1 MNKKEITSLTAI
13 ALSQLIHQR
22 QISCKEVM
30 LAYLEQIRELNPRV
44 NAIISML
51 PEDQLIRLAQ
61 DKDDQ
66 FHQVSHPGFL
76 YGFPLAP
83 KDLAGTRGLAST
95 MGSPIFRN
103 NMNAQDSVAVQR
115 MRAAGGI
122 LIGKTNVPEFGLG
135 SHTYNTVFGT
145 TLNSYDQSKS
155 AGGSSG
161 GAAVALALNML
172 PISDGSDFG
181 GSLRNPSAWNNV
193 YGLRPSLGR
202 VPSGTGSEVYY
213 DQLPTDG
220 PMAKNISDLAM
231 MLSIHAGHD
240 ARYPLSLKESPTV
253 YQQSLEAPMQNKKIA
268 WLADFN
274 GYLPMEEGLLAACEK
289 SLSYFDTMGC
299 KVERVTPQF
308 DMQQLWHSWLV
319 LRAFVT
325 GGKLMPL
332 YQNPEQRKLLKP
344 EAIWEIEQ
352 SLALKAS
359 DVFHASLIRTAWNHE
374 LQRLLSTYD
383 ALVLP
388 SAQVFAFDA
397 NCHWPQEIAGR
408 KMDTYHRWMEVV
420 IGPTL
425 AGLPVVSLP
434 AGFHEGVPF
443 GMQLIGKPQGEFEIL
458 QIGFAWEQA
467 TPFASVQSPLLK
479 SSSVA

>member
-1 MNKKEITSLTAI
+1 MNNKDLISLSAI
-13 ALSQLIHQR
+13 ALSNLIHQR
-22 QISCKEVM
+22 QVSCKEVM
-30 LAYLEQIRELNPRV
+30 LAYLEQIHKFNPRV
-44 NAIISML
+44 NAIVSLL
-51 PEDQLIRLAQ
+51 PDEQLIDLANE
-61 DKDDQ
+61 KDDQ
-66 FHQVSHPGFL
+66 FHQIEDLGFL

-83 KDLAGTRGLAST
+83 KDLAGTSGIPST

-103 NMNAQDSVAVQR
+103 NTHAQDAVVVER

-135 SHTYNTVFGT
+135 SHTYNTLFGT
-145 TLNSYDQSKS
+145 TLNSYDLSKS

-172 PISDGSDFG
+172 PIADGSDFG

-202 VPSGTGSEVYY
+202 VPSGNGLEVYY

-220 PMAKNISDLAM
+220 PMAKNVSDLAM
-231 MLSIHAGHD
+231 MLSIHSGFD
-240 ARYPLSLKESPTV
+240 PRYPLSLKESPQIF
-253 YQQSLEAPMQNKKIA
+253 QQSLESSMQGKKIA

-274 GYLPMEEGLLAACEK
+274 AYLPMEAGLLKACED
-289 SLSYFDTMGC
+289 SLHYFNDMGC
-299 KVERVTPQF
+299 SVEFVTPQF
-308 DMQQLWHSWLV
+308 EMQKLWKAWLD

-325 GGKLMPL
+325 GGKLLPL
-332 YQNPEQRKLLKP
+332 YQNPEQRKLFKP

-352 SLALKAS
+352 SLTLKAS
-359 DVFHASLIRTAWNHE
+359 DVFAASMTRTAWIRE
-374 LQRLLSTYD
+374 LQRLFNTYD

-397 NCHWPQEIAGR
+397 NLTWPKEIAGR
-408 KMDTYHRWMEVV
+408 TMDTYHRWMEVV

-425 AGLPVVSLP
+425 AGVPVLSLP
-434 AGFHEGVPF
+434 AGFHQGVPF
-443 GMQLIGKPQGEFEIL
+443 GLQLIGKPQGELEIL
-458 QIGFAWEQA
+458 KMGFVWEQA
-467 TPFASVQSPLLK
+467 TPFAQTKSPLL
-479 SSSVA
+479 

>member
-1 MNKKEITSLTAI
+1 MNNKDLTSLSAI
-13 ALSQLIHQR
+13 ALSNMIHQR
-22 QISCKEVM
+22 QVSCKEVM
-30 LAYLEQIRELNPRV
+30 LSYLEQIHKFNPRV
-44 NAIISML
+44 NAIVSLL
-51 PEDQLIRLAQ
+51 PDEQLIDLAKE
-61 DKDDQ
+61 KDDQ
-66 FHQVSHPGFL
+66 FHQIEDLGFL

-83 KDLAGTRGLAST
+83 KDLAGVRGIPST

-103 NMNAQDSVAVQR
+103 NTHAQDAVVVER

-135 SHTYNTVFGT
+135 SHTYNTLFGT
-145 TLNSYDQSKS
+145 TLNSYDLSKS

-172 PISDGSDFG
+172 PIADGSDFG

-202 VPSGTGSEVYY
+202 VPSGNGLEVYY

-220 PMAKNISDLAM
+220 PMAKNVSDLAM
-231 MLSIHAGHD
+231 MLSIHSGFD
-240 ARYPLSLKESPTV
+240 PRYPLSLKESPQIF
-253 YQQSLEAPMQNKKIA
+253 QQSLESSMQGKKIA

-274 GYLPMEEGLLAACEK
+274 TYLPMEAGLLKACED
-289 SLSYFDTMGC
+289 SLHYFNDMGC
-299 KVERVTPQF
+299 SVELVTPQF
-308 DMQQLWHSWLV
+308 DMQKLWKAWLD

-325 GGKLMPL
+325 GGKLLPL

-352 SLALKAS
+352 SLTLKAS
-359 DVFHASLIRTAWNHE
+359 DVFAASMTRTAWIRE
-374 LQRLLSTYD
+374 LQRLFNTYD

-397 NCHWPQEIAGR
+397 NLTWPKEIAGR
-408 KMDTYHRWMEVV
+408 TMDTYHRWMEVV

-425 AGLPVVSLP
+425 AGVPVLSLP
-434 AGFHEGVPF
+434 AGFHQGVPF
-443 GMQLIGKPQGEFEIL
+443 GRQLIGKPQGELEIL
-458 QIGFAWEQA
+458 KMGFAWEQV
-467 TPFASVQSPLLK
+467 TPFAQTKSHLL
-479 SSSVA
+479 

>member
-1 MNKKEITSLTAI
+1 MNNKDLTSLSAI
-13 ALSQLIHQR
+13 ALSNMIHQR
-22 QISCKEVM
+22 QVSCKEVM
-30 LAYLEQIRELNPRV
+30 LSYLEQIHKFNPRV
-44 NAIISML
+44 NAIVSLL
-51 PEDQLIRLAQ
+51 PDEQLIDLAKE
-61 DKDDQ
+61 KDDQ
-66 FHQVSHPGFL
+66 FHQIEDLGFL

-83 KDLAGTRGLAST
+83 KDLAGVRGIPST

-103 NMNAQDSVAVQR
+103 NTHAQDAVVVER

-135 SHTYNTVFGT
+135 SHTYNTLFGT
-145 TLNSYDQSKS
+145 TLNSYDLSKS

-172 PISDGSDFG
+172 PIADGSDFG
-181 GSLRNPSAWNNV
+181 GSLRNPSTWNNV

-202 VPSGTGSEVYY
+202 VPSGNGLEVYY

-220 PMAKNISDLAM
+220 PMAKNVSDLAM
-231 MLSIHAGHD
+231 MLSIHSGFD
-240 ARYPLSLKESPTV
+240 PRYPLSLKESPQIF
-253 YQQSLEAPMQNKKIA
+253 QQSLESSMQGKKIA

-274 GYLPMEEGLLAACEK
+274 TYLPMEAGLLKACED
-289 SLSYFDTMGC
+289 SLHYFNDMGC
-299 KVERVTPQF
+299 SVELVTPQF
-308 DMQQLWHSWLV
+308 DMQKLWKAWLD

-325 GGKLMPL
+325 GGKLLPL

-352 SLALKAS
+352 SLTLKAS
-359 DVFHASLIRTAWNHE
+359 DVFAASMTRTAWIRE
-374 LQRLLSTYD
+374 LQRLFNTYD

-397 NCHWPQEIAGR
+397 NLTWPKEIAGR
-408 KMDTYHRWMEVV
+408 TMDTYHRWMEVV

-425 AGLPVVSLP
+425 AGVPVLSLP
-434 AGFHEGVPF
+434 AGFHQGVPF
-443 GMQLIGKPQGEFEIL
+443 GLQLIGKPQGELEIL
-458 QIGFAWEQA
+458 KMGFAWEQV
-467 TPFASVQSPLLK
+467 TPFAQTKSHLL
-479 SSSVA
+479 

>member
-1 MNKKEITSLTAI
+1 MNNKDLTSLSAI
-13 ALSQLIHQR
+13 ALSNMIHQR
-22 QISCKEVM
+22 QVSCKEVM
-30 LAYLEQIRELNPRV
+30 LSYLEQIHKFNPRV
-44 NAIISML
+44 NAIVSLL
-51 PEDQLIRLAQ
+51 PDEQLIDLAKE
-61 DKDDQ
+61 KDDQ
-66 FHQVSHPGFL
+66 FHQIEDLGFL

-83 KDLAGTRGLAST
+83 KDLAGVRGIPST

-103 NMNAQDSVAVQR
+103 NTHAQDAVVVER

-135 SHTYNTVFGT
+135 SHTYNTLFGT
-145 TLNSYDQSKS
+145 TLNSYDLSKS

-172 PISDGSDFG
+172 PIADGSDFG
-181 GSLRNPSAWNNV
+181 GSLRNPSTWNNV

-202 VPSGTGSEVYY
+202 VPSGNGLEVYY

-220 PMAKNISDLAM
+220 PMAKNVSDLAM
-231 MLSIHAGHD
+231 MLSIHAGFD
-240 ARYPLSLKESPTV
+240 SRYPLSLKESPQLF
-253 YQQSLEAPMQNKKIA
+253 QQALESSMQGKKIA

-274 GYLPMEEGLLAACEK
+274 AYLPMEAGLLKACED
-289 SLSYFDTMGC
+289 SLHYFNDMGC
-299 KVERVTPQF
+299 SVELVTPQF
-308 DMQQLWHSWLV
+308 DMQKLWKAWLD

-325 GGKLMPL
+325 GGKLLPL

-352 SLALKAS
+352 SLTLKAS
-359 DVFHASLIRTAWNHE
+359 DVFAASMTRTAWIRE
-374 LQRLLSTYD
+374 LQRLFNTYD

-397 NCHWPQEIAGR
+397 NLTWPKEIAGR
-408 KMDTYHRWMEVV
+408 TMDTYHRWMEVV

-425 AGLPVVSLP
+425 AGVPVLSLP
-434 AGFHEGVPF
+434 AGFHQGVPF
-443 GMQLIGKPQGEFEIL
+443 GLQLIGKPQGELEIL
-458 QIGFAWEQA
+458 KMGFAWEQV
-467 TPFASVQSPLLK
+467 TPFAQTKSHLL
-479 SSSVA
+479 

>member
-1 MNKKEITSLTAI
+1 MNNKDLTSLSAI
-13 ALSQLIHQR
+13 ALSNMIHQR
-22 QISCKEVM
+22 QVSCKEVM
-30 LAYLEQIRELNPRV
+30 LSYLEQIHKFNPRV
-44 NAIISML
+44 NAIVSLL
-51 PEDQLIRLAQ
+51 PDEQLIDLAKE
-61 DKDDQ
+61 KDDQ
-66 FHQVSHPGFL
+66 FHQIEDLGFL

-83 KDLAGTRGLAST
+83 KDLAGVRGIPST

-103 NMNAQDSVAVQR
+103 NTHAQDAVVVER

-135 SHTYNTVFGT
+135 SHTYNTLFGT
-145 TLNSYDQSKS
+145 TLNSYDLSKS

-172 PISDGSDFG
+172 PIADGSDFG

-202 VPSGTGSEVYY
+202 VPSGNGLEVYY

-220 PMAKNISDLAM
+220 PMAKNVSDLAM
-231 MLSIHAGHD
+231 MLSIHSGFD
-240 ARYPLSLKESPTV
+240 PRYPLSLKESPQIF
-253 YQQSLEAPMQNKKIA
+253 QQSLESSMQGKKIA

-274 GYLPMEEGLLAACEK
+274 TYLPMEAGLLKACED
-289 SLSYFDTMGC
+289 SLHYFNDMGC
-299 KVERVTPQF
+299 SVELVTPQF
-308 DMQQLWHSWLV
+308 DMQKLWKAWLD

-325 GGKLMPL
+325 GGKLLPL

-352 SLALKAS
+352 SLTLKAS
-359 DVFHASLIRTAWNHE
+359 DVFAASMTRTAWIRE
-374 LQRLLSTYD
+374 LQRLFNTYD

-397 NCHWPQEIAGR
+397 NLTWPKEIAGR
-408 KMDTYHRWMEVV
+408 TMDTYHRWMEVV

-425 AGLPVVSLP
+425 AGVPVLSLP
-434 AGFHEGVPF
+434 AGFHQGVPF
-443 GMQLIGKPQGEFEIL
+443 GLQLIGKPQGELEIL
-458 QIGFAWEQA
+458 KMGFAWEQV
-467 TPFASVQSPLLK
+467 TPFAQTKSHLL
-479 SSSVA
+479 

>member
-1 MNKKEITSLTAI
+1 MNNKDLTSLSAI
-13 ALSQLIHQR
+13 ALSNMIHQR
-22 QISCKEVM
+22 QVSCKEVM
-30 LAYLEQIRELNPRV
+30 LSYLEQIHKFNPRV
-44 NAIISML
+44 NAIVSLL
-51 PEDQLIRLAQ
+51 PDEQLIDLAKE
-61 DKDDQ
+61 KDDQ
-66 FHQVSHPGFL
+66 FHQIEDLGFL

-83 KDLAGTRGLAST
+83 KDLAGVRGIPST

-103 NMNAQDSVAVQR
+103 NTHAQDAVVVER

-135 SHTYNTVFGT
+135 SHTYNTLFGT
-145 TLNSYDQSKS
+145 TLNSYDLSKS

-172 PISDGSDFG
+172 PIADGSDFG

-202 VPSGTGSEVYY
+202 VPSGNGLEVYY

-220 PMAKNISDLAM
+220 PMAKNVSDLAM
-231 MLSIHAGHD
+231 MLSIHSGFD
-240 ARYPLSLKESPTV
+240 PRYPLSLKESPQIF
-253 YQQSLEAPMQNKKIA
+253 QQSLESSMQGKKIA

-274 GYLPMEEGLLAACEK
+274 TYLPMEAGLLKACED
-289 SLSYFDTMGC
+289 SLHYFNDMGC
-299 KVERVTPQF
+299 SVELVSPQF
-308 DMQQLWHSWLV
+308 DMQKLWKAWLD

-325 GGKLMPL
+325 GGKLLPL

-352 SLALKAS
+352 SLTLKAS
-359 DVFHASLIRTAWNHE
+359 DVFAASMTRTAWIRE
-374 LQRLLSTYD
+374 LQRLFNTYD

-397 NCHWPQEIAGR
+397 NLTWPKEIAGR
-408 KMDTYHRWMEVV
+408 TMDTYHRWMEVV

-425 AGLPVVSLP
+425 AGVPVLSLP
-434 AGFHEGVPF
+434 AGFHQGVPF
-443 GMQLIGKPQGEFEIL
+443 GLQLIGKPQGELEIL
-458 QIGFAWEQA
+458 KMGFAWEQV
-467 TPFASVQSPLLK
+467 TPFAQTKSHLL
-479 SSSVA
+479 

>member
-1 MNKKEITSLTAI
+1 MNNKDLTSLSAI
-13 ALSQLIHQR
+13 ALSNMIHQR
-22 QISCKEVM
+22 QVSCKEVM
-30 LAYLEQIRELNPRV
+30 LSYLEQIHKFNPRV
-44 NAIISML
+44 NAIVSLL
-51 PEDQLIRLAQ
+51 PDEQLIDLAKE
-61 DKDDQ
+61 KDDQ
-66 FHQVSHPGFL
+66 FHQIEDLGFL

-83 KDLAGTRGLAST
+83 KDLAGVRGIPST

-103 NMNAQDSVAVQR
+103 NTHAQDAVVVER

-135 SHTYNTVFGT
+135 SHTYNTLFGT
-145 TLNSYDQSKS
+145 TLNSYDLSKS

-172 PISDGSDFG
+172 PIADGSDFG
-181 GSLRNPSAWNNV
+181 GSLRNPSTWNNV

-202 VPSGTGSEVYY
+202 VPSGNGLEVYY

-220 PMAKNISDLAM
+220 PMAKNVSDLAM
-231 MLSIHAGHD
+231 MLSIHAGFD
-240 ARYPLSLKESPTV
+240 SRYPLSLKESPQIF
-253 YQQSLEAPMQNKKIA
+253 QQALESSMQGKKIA

-274 GYLPMEEGLLAACEK
+274 AYLPMEAGLLKACED
-289 SLSYFDTMGC
+289 SLHYFNDMGC
-299 KVERVTPQF
+299 SVELVTPQF
-308 DMQQLWHSWLV
+308 DMQKLWKAWLD

-325 GGKLMPL
+325 GGKLLPL

-352 SLALKAS
+352 SLTLKAS
-359 DVFHASLIRTAWNHE
+359 DVFAASMTRTAWIRE
-374 LQRLLSTYD
+374 LQRLFNTYD

-397 NCHWPQEIAGR
+397 NLTWPKEIAGR
-408 KMDTYHRWMEVV
+408 TMDTYHRWMEVV

-425 AGLPVVSLP
+425 AGVPVLSLP
-434 AGFHEGVPF
+434 AGFHQGVPF
-443 GMQLIGKPQGEFEIL
+443 GLQLIGKPQGELEIL
-458 QIGFAWEQA
+458 KMGFAWEQV
-467 TPFASVQSPLLK
+467 TPFAQTKSHLL
-479 SSSVA
+479 

>member
-1 MNKKEITSLTAI
+1 MNNKDLISLSAIT
-13 ALSQLIHQR
+13 LSNMIHQR
-22 QISCKEVM
+22 QVSCKEVM
-30 LAYLEQIRELNPRV
+30 LAYLEQIHKFNPRV
-44 NAIISML
+44 NAIVSLL
-51 PEDQLIRLAQ
+51 PDEQLIDLANE
-61 DKDDQ
+61 KDDQ
-66 FHQVSHPGFL
+66 FHQIEDLGFL

-83 KDLAGTRGLAST
+83 KDLAGTSGIPST

-103 NMNAQDSVAVQR
+103 NTHAQDAVVVER

-135 SHTYNTVFGT
+135 SHTYNTLFGT
-145 TLNSYDQSKS
+145 TLNSYDLSKS

-172 PISDGSDFG
+172 PIADGSDFG

-202 VPSGTGSEVYY
+202 VPSGNGLEVYY

-220 PMAKNISDLAM
+220 PMAKNVSDLAM
-231 MLSIHAGHD
+231 MLSIHSGFD
-240 ARYPLSLKESPTV
+240 PRYPLSLKESPQIF
-253 YQQSLEAPMQNKKIA
+253 QQSLESSMQGKKIA

-274 GYLPMEEGLLAACEK
+274 AYLPMEAGLLKACED
-289 SLSYFDTMGC
+289 SLHYFNDMGC
-299 KVERVTPQF
+299 TVELVTPQF
-308 DMQQLWHSWLV
+308 DMQKLWKAWLD

-325 GGKLMPL
+325 GGKLLPL

-352 SLALKAS
+352 SLTLKGS
-359 DVFHASLIRTAWNHE
+359 DIFAASLTRTAWIRE
-374 LQRLLSTYD
+374 LQRLFNTYD

-397 NCHWPQEIAGR
+397 NLTWPKEIAGR
-408 KMDTYHRWMEVV
+408 TMDTYHRWMEVV

-425 AGLPVVSLP
+425 AGVPVLSLP
-434 AGFHEGVPF
+434 AGFHQGVPF
-443 GMQLIGKPQGEFEIL
+443 GLQLIGKPQGELEIL
-458 QIGFAWEQA
+458 KMGFAWEQV
-467 TPFASVQSPLLK
+467 TPFAQTKSPLL
-479 SSSVA
+479 

>member
-1 MNKKEITSLTAI
+1 MNNKDLISLSAI
-13 ALSQLIHQR
+13 ALSNLIHQR
-22 QISCKEVM
+22 QVSCKEVM
-30 LAYLEQIRELNPRV
+30 LAYLEQIHKFNPKV
-44 NAIISML
+44 NAIVSLL
-51 PEDQLIRLAQ
+51 PDEQLIDFAKE
-61 DKDDQ
+61 KDDQ
-66 FHQVSHPGFL
+66 FHQVDELGFL

-83 KDLAGTRGLAST
+83 KDLAGVRGIPST

-103 NMNAQDSVAVQR
+103 NTHAQDAVVVER
-115 MRAAGGI
+115 MRASGGI

-135 SHTYNTVFGT
+135 SHTYNTLFGT
-145 TLNSYDQSKS
+145 TLNSYDLSKS

-172 PISDGSDFG
+172 PIADGSDFG

-202 VPSGTGSEVYY
+202 VPSGNGLEVYY

-220 PMAKNISDLAM
+220 PMAKNVSDLAM
-231 MLSIHAGHD
+231 MLSIHSGFD
-240 ARYPLSLKESPTV
+240 PRYPLSLKESPQIF
-253 YQQSLEAPMQNKKIA
+253 QQSLESSMQGKKIA

-274 GYLPMEEGLLAACEK
+274 AYLPMEAGLLKACEE
-289 SLSYFDTMGC
+289 SLHYFNDMGC
-299 KVERVTPQF
+299 SVELVTPQF
-308 DMQQLWHSWLV
+308 DMQKLWKAWLD

-325 GGKLMPL
+325 GGKLLPL

-352 SLALKAS
+352 SLTLKAS
-359 DVFHASLIRTAWNHE
+359 DVFAASMTRTAWIRE
-374 LQRLLSTYD
+374 LQRLFNTYD

-397 NCHWPQEIAGR
+397 NLTWPKEISGR
-408 KMDTYHRWMEVV
+408 TMDTYHRWMEVV

-425 AGLPVVSLP
+425 AGVPVLSLP
-434 AGFHEGVPF
+434 AGFHQGVPF
-443 GMQLIGKPQGEFEIL
+443 GLQLIGKPQGELEIL
-458 QIGFAWEQA
+458 KMGFVWEQA
-467 TPFASVQSPLLK
+467 TPFAQTKSPLL
-479 SSSVA
+479 